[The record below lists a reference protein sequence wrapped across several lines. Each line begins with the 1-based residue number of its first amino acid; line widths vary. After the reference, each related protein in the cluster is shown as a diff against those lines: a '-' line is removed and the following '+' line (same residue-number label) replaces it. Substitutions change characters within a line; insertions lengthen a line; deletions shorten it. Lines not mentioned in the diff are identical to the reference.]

1 MLLYF
6 QILNEHLIEP
16 IENIRITLGEIEQK
30 VTQISSIYNVNEGVL
45 SDEVAI
51 EIEVKEM
58 EIEELLG
65 ELPGIAELIE
75 MEFTCDYRNLYEVLI
90 MGIKNRLLGIQ
101 VNNKN
106 RESREKRQLQE
117 MKTMY
122 EELEGKIL
130 RDGKGVMT
138 KF

>member
-1 MLLYF
+1 
-6 QILNEHLIEP
+6 
-16 IENIRITLGEIEQK
+16 
-30 VTQISSIYNVNEGVL
+30 
-45 SDEVAI
+45 
-51 EIEVKEM
+51 
-58 EIEELLG
+58 
-65 ELPGIAELIE
+65 
-75 MEFTCDYRNLYEVLI
+75 

-138 KF
+138 TF

>member
-1 MLLYF
+1 M
-6 QILNEHLIEP
+6 EP

-65 ELPGIAELIE
+65 ELPGIAELIK
-75 MEFTCDYRNLYEVLI
+75 MEFTCDYHMLYEVLI
-90 MGIKNRLLGIQ
+90 SNHGYK
-101 VNNKN
+101 K
-106 RESREKRQLQE
+106 
-117 MKTMY
+117 
-122 EELEGKIL
+122 
-130 RDGKGVMT
+130 
-138 KF
+138 